1 MFTFITL
8 LRFCIKLF
16 LASVKCINSSDENM
30 FCSQIDK
37 ENLVVPPRKKV
48 LVRVVKRV
56 KKAVKRMRMPRRR
69 EWPA

>member
-1 MFTFITL
+1 
-8 LRFCIKLF
+8 
-16 LASVKCINSSDENM
+16 M

-37 ENLVVPPRKKV
+37 GNLVVPPRKKV